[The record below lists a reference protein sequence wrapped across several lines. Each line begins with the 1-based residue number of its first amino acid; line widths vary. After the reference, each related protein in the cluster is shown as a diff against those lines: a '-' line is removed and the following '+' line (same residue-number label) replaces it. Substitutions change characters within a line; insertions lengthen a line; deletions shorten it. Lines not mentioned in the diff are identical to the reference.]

1 MRVVSEVAGFSQ
13 NILGAAKPFIDLAKS
28 LHIVSVVELP
38 ADNGVGQSAENVS
51 LFVSLDH
58 RNWTSSGR
66 IVFLERILPGAN
78 FSTPGMATPGPSFST
93 VPCFFVRRCRFLG

>member
-13 NILGAAKPFIDLAKS
+13 NVLGAAKPFINVTKA

-38 ADNGVGQSAENVS
+38 TDNGIGQSAENVS

-58 RNWTSSGR
+58 ELDLIRQ
-66 IVFLERILPGAN
+66 IVFLERILPELTFLHRGQQAHD
-78 FSTPGMATPGPSFST
+78 PSFST
-93 VPCFFVRRCRFLG
+93 VLCFVVRRRPFLG